1 MSNKNI
7 PNTKYQ
13 ILNTKNA
20 GTALLMTIL
29 ILNAIL
35 LITMASAKLIIS
47 SVKESGVQVKSTKA
61 YFAAE
66 AGAERVLYEY
76 RKVVAGS
83 CYTTMSTCH
92 FTANLSGGSSYKVDW
107 ISGDNEPGSVLTF
120 ISAGSFSGLKR
131 TDELNFYY

>member
-1 MSNKNI
+1 MENKNI
-7 PNTKYQ
+7 RNTKYE
-13 ILNTKNA
+13 IRNTNKA

-29 ILNAIL
+29 ILNSIL

-47 SVKESGVQVKSTKA
+47 SVRESGVQVKSTKA
-61 YFAAE
+61 FFAAE

-83 CYTTMSTCH
+83 CYTTINTCH

-107 ISGDNEPGSVLTF
+107 ISGDNNPGSTLTF
-120 ISAGSFSGLKR
+120 ISAGTFSGLKR
-131 TDELNFYY
+131 SDELNFYY